1 VFKTS
6 VKPQAAIEGSSLRGV
21 NTMSAKAQVARV
33 QRLKYNLRVSKVS
46 ELFWMRRSAAP
57 DSAEQSK
64 KLRQT

>member
-1 VFKTS
+1 
-6 VKPQAAIEGSSLRGV
+6 
-21 NTMSAKAQVARV
+21 MSAKAQVARV
-33 QRLKYNLRVSKVS
+33 QRLKYNLRASKVS